1 MKRKRHT
8 PSQIVTKL
16 REAAELVGRGQ
27 SMAQAAKQLGVS
39 EHTLYRWRNEYG
51 RMGQDDAR
59 KLKELERENTRL
71 KKIVAEQAVDNRLL
85 KEMLGKKW

>member
-8 PSQIVTKL
+8 PSQIVAKL
-16 REAAELVGRGQ
+16 REAEELIGRGQ
-27 SMAQAAKQLGVS
+27 SMAQAAKQLSVS

-51 RMGQDDAR
+51 PKGQDDPR
-59 KLKELERENTRL
+59 MLKELERENTRL
-71 KKIVAEQAVDNRLL
+71 KKIVAEQAVDIRLL